1 MAAKGILYMIPCP
14 ISDATEVG
22 DVTPAANGRIIDTLD
37 YFIVENVRS
46 ARRFLARAKIA
57 RRIDDLEFVEL
68 NEHTRKEQVAA
79 MIDPIERGRSA
90 GVISEAGMPGVADPG
105 ALAAAECHRR
115 GIRVVPLVGPSSIL
129 LALAASG
136 LNGQLFAF
144 AGYLPVKPPER
155 AKALKALER
164 RARTAGESQIFIE
177 APYRNVK
184 LLEQMLSLCDGSMCI
199 TVACDIT
206 SPAEFI
212 VTDSVSGWSRR
223 PMPDIAKRPT
233 IFIIGRSLDV

>member
-79 MIDPIERGRSA
+79 MIDPIERGT
-90 GVISEAGMPGVADPG
+90 
-105 ALAAAECHRR
+105 LRR
-115 GIRVVPLVGPSSIL
+115 GDIRGRH
-129 LALAASG
+129 ARGSG
-136 LNGQLFAF
+136 
-144 AGYLPVKPPER
+144 
-155 AKALKALER
+155 
-164 RARTAGESQIFIE
+164 S
-177 APYRNVK
+177 
-184 LLEQMLSLCDGSMCI
+184 GS
-199 TVACDIT
+199 
-206 SPAEFI
+206 
-212 VTDSVSGWSRR
+212 
-223 PMPDIAKRPT
+223 
-233 IFIIGRSLDV
+233 IGRGRVPQAGNTCRAACWTLVHIVGAGGFGP